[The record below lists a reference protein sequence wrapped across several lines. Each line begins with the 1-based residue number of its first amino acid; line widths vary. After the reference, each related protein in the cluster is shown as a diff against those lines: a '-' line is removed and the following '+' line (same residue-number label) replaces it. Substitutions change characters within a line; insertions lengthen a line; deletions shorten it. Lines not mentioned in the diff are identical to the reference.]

1 MGQDVFQPGHSSIG
15 VQPFLSVL
23 NTLGTEGL
31 QAYLDDILL
40 FHISLEEHL
49 ERLVFQAH
57 REGRIRLKPSK
68 ILLFQEE
75 VEYFGHTLSWQGL
88 AMQAGYVARIAEWL
102 LPTSPTLLGFL
113 GYYCALSLSLP
124 NSPLRLLVRKRPNNC
139 APPCFD
145 LEHRFN

>member
-1 MGQDVFQPGHSSIG
+1 MDSYPPSWIQQLVERAGRHEVYSALNAVAVYYSIAIETLAPGHSSIG

-31 QAYLDDILL
+31 QATLDDILL
-40 FHISLEEHL
+40 FHNSLEEHL

-75 VEYFGHTLSWQGL
+75 VEYLGHTLS
-88 AMQAGYVARIAEWL
+88 
-102 LPTSPTLLGFL
+102 
-113 GYYCALSLSLP
+113 
-124 NSPLRLLVRKRPNNC
+124 
-139 APPCFD
+139 
-145 LEHRFN
+145 

>member
-23 NTLGTEGL
+23 TTLGTEGL

-75 VEYFGHTLSWQGL
+75 VEYLGHTLSWQGL
-88 AMQAGYVARIAEWL
+88 AMQAG
-102 LPTSPTLLGFL
+102 
-113 GYYCALSLSLP
+113 
-124 NSPLRLLVRKRPNNC
+124 
-139 APPCFD
+139 
-145 LEHRFN
+145 